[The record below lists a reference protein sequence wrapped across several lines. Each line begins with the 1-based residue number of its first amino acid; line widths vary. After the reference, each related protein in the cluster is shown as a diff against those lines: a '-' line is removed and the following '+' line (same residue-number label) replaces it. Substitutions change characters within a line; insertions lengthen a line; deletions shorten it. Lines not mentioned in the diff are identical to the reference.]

1 MPMDHDELPDELKGS
16 GETRAGLDVDRL
28 AAIGQIIASKREAAV
43 KARKES
49 GIEDIWMRCEEAY
62 LGMDEANRGD
72 FAKAKWAK
80 PTSMTGPV
88 TTNETQRTG
97 NRSTAFVRLTTRYVD
112 MGASKICE
120 IALPIND
127 KAFSLSP
134 TPVPDLIEQE
144 KDFSVMQG
152 PDGQPIWRDAVQ
164 SDLDGMAG
172 NPAAQFLD
180 PAGMQVPLTKADYA
194 GAILRKAT
202 KAAEKAEKRIFDWMV
217 EARYPMQMRK
227 VIFDGAR
234 IGVGVLKGPFP
245 DVRTRKSF
253 QLQGNVGTLKVLQKI
268 APSCKWIDP
277 WNFFP
282 APNCGEDIQEGDYC
296 FERDFLSTSSLK
308 KLKQVRDHEGKPVY
322 LADQIDKV
330 IAEGPEKC
338 NTDAYDARNP
348 VGPDQKNRFSI
359 WHMTGVLSREDMLVL
374 GAPGVEDLP
383 DDMVDC
389 FCIVSMVNDT
399 VIRATLNP
407 LMETGH
413 LPYRVF
419 PWSRRAGHWAGVGV
433 AEQVDLPQKMV
444 NGGTRA
450 WLNNAGISSGV
461 QIFIDQFKIKPL
473 DGNMDITP
481 NKVWGV
487 TADGMSDDVRKF
499 MQVFEI
505 PNRGAE
511 LMEIINYAMRLAE
524 ELSNIPLV
532 SQGQVGPNDPQTF
545 GQAEL
550 QNNNANTLL
559 RQLAYSLDDHIT
571 EPLVDDFY
579 EWLLLSPE
587 VPDDEKGDFDIDAR
601 GSITMVEKAIQETT
615 LVNMLALALNPAYK
629 QDPEKVFRELL
640 KAKRIDP
647 DKTALTEEQIAQMT
661 SQPPPKAPAVEAA
674 QIQAASREKVA
685 EMQAQTARERMQT
698 DKDRDNIFEQSRRDI
713 VAITARSAEA
723 KRLQDYQLALAKYA
737 NDRQITL
744 DQAKVELTKA
754 AMELQTQ
761 VRLAT
766 SGTGKAPQVAT
777 PAIEPAGRAPDGEAF
792 QR

>member
-1 MPMDHDELPDELKGS
+1 MSYHDELPDELQGS
-16 GETRAGLDVDRL
+16 GQARPESDQDRL
-28 AAIGQIIASKREAAV
+28 AAIGQVIAKKRDEAV
-43 KARKES
+43 RARKES

-62 LGMDEANRGD
+62 LGMDEANRSE
-72 FAKAKWAK
+72 FSKAKWAK

-112 MGASKICE
+112 MGASKISE

-144 KDFSVMQG
+144 KDFSVVTG
-152 PDGQPIWRDAVQ
+152 PDGQPVWRDAVPA
-164 SDLDGMAG
+164 DLERLGA

-194 GAILRKAT
+194 GAVMRKAR
-202 KAAEKAEKRIFDWMV
+202 KAAEKAEKRIFDWML
-217 EARYPMQMRK
+217 ESRYPMQMRK

-253 QLQGNVGTLKVLQKI
+253 ATAGGVGKLKIVQKI
-268 APSCKWIDP
+268 APACKWIDP
-277 WNFFP
+277 WNFYP
-282 APNCGEDIQEGDYC
+282 AANCGEDIQEGDYC

-322 LADQIDKV
+322 LAAQIDKV

-348 VGPDQKNRFSI
+348 VGADQKNRFSI
-359 WHMTGVLSREDMLVL
+359 WHMTGVLSREDMQVL
-374 GAPGVEDLP
+374 GAPAVDELP
-383 DDMVDC
+383 EEVCEC

-461 QIFIDQFKIKPL
+461 QIFIDQFKITPL
-473 DGNMDITP
+473 DGSMDITP

-487 TADGMSDDVRKF
+487 TAEGMSDDVRKF

-505 PNRGAE
+505 PNRGKE

-559 RQLAYSLDDHIT
+559 RQLAYSLDDHVT

-601 GSITMVEKAIQETT
+601 GSVTMVEKAIQEAT

-647 DKTALTEEQIAQMT
+647 DKTALTDEQIAQMT

-685 EMQAQTARERMQT
+685 ALQAQTAERRMQT
-698 DKDRDNIFEQSRRDI
+698 DIDRDAVYEQSRRDI
-713 VAITARSAEA
+713 VAITAKSAEA

-777 PAIEPAGRAPDGEAF
+777 PAIEPVGRAPDGEAF

>member
-1 MPMDHDELPDELKGS
+1 MSYHDELPDELQGS
-16 GETRAGLDVDRL
+16 GQARPESDQDRL
-28 AAIGQIIASKREAAV
+28 AAIGQVIAKKRDEAV
-43 KARKES
+43 RARKES

-72 FAKAKWAK
+72 FSKAKWAK

-112 MGASKICE
+112 MGASKISE

-144 KDFSVMQG
+144 KDFSVVTG
-152 PDGQPIWRDAVQ
+152 PDGQPVWRDAVPA
-164 SDLDGMAG
+164 DLERLGA

-194 GAILRKAT
+194 GAVMRKAK
-202 KAAEKAEKRIFDWMV
+202 KAAEKAEKRIFDWML
-217 EARYPMQMRK
+217 ESRYPMQMRK

-253 QLQGNVGTLKVLQKI
+253 ATAGGVGKLKIVQKI
-268 APSCKWIDP
+268 APACKWIDP
-277 WNFFP
+277 WNFYP
-282 APNCGEDIQEGDYC
+282 AANCGEDIQEGDYC

-322 LADQIDKV
+322 LAAQIDKV

-348 VGPDQKNRFSI
+348 VGADQKNRFSI
-359 WHMTGVLSREDMLVL
+359 WHMTGVLSREDMQVL
-374 GAPGVEDLP
+374 GAPAVDELP
-383 DDMVDC
+383 EEVCEC

-559 RQLAYSLDDHIT
+559 RQLAYSLDDHVT

-601 GSITMVEKAIQETT
+601 GSVTMVEKAIQEAT

-685 EMQAQTARERMQT
+685 ALQAQTAERRMQT
-698 DKDRDNIFEQSRRDI
+698 DIDRDAVYEQSRRDI

-777 PAIEPAGRAPDGEAF
+777 PAIEPVGRAPDGEAF

>member
-1 MPMDHDELPDELKGS
+1 MSYHDELPDELQGS
-16 GETRAGLDVDRL
+16 GQARPESDQDRL
-28 AAIGQIIASKREAAV
+28 AAIGQVIAKKRDEAV
-43 KARKES
+43 RARKES

-72 FAKAKWAK
+72 FSKAKWAK

-112 MGASKICE
+112 MGASKISE

-144 KDFSVMQG
+144 KDFSVVTG
-152 PDGQPIWRDAVQ
+152 PDGQPVWRDAVPA
-164 SDLDGMAG
+164 DLERLGA

-194 GAILRKAT
+194 GAVMRKAR
-202 KAAEKAEKRIFDWMV
+202 KAAEKAEKRIFDWML
-217 EARYPMQMRK
+217 ESRYPMQMRK

-253 QLQGNVGTLKVLQKI
+253 AAAGGVGKLKIVQKI
-268 APSCKWIDP
+268 APACRWIDP
-277 WNFFP
+277 WNFYP
-282 APNCGEDIQEGDYC
+282 AANCGEDIQEGDYC
-296 FERDFLSTSSLK
+296 FERDFLSATSLK

-322 LADQIDKV
+322 LAAQIDKV

-348 VGPDQKNRFSI
+348 VGADQKNRFSI
-359 WHMTGVLSREDMLVL
+359 WHMTGVLSREDMQVL
-374 GAPGVEDLP
+374 GAPAVDELP
-383 DDMVDC
+383 EEVCEC

-407 LMETGH
+407 LMESGH
-413 LPYRVF
+413 LPYRVY

-461 QIFIDQFKIKPL
+461 QIFIDQFKIAPL
-473 DGNMDITP
+473 DGSMDITP

-487 TADGMSDDVRKF
+487 TAEGMSDDVRKF

-505 PNRGAE
+505 PNRGKE

-532 SQGQVGPNDPQTF
+532 SQGQAGPNDPQTF

-601 GSITMVEKAIQETT
+601 GSVTMVEKAIQEAT

-647 DKTALTEEQIAQMT
+647 DKTALTDEQIAQMT

-685 EMQAQTARERMQT
+685 ALQAQTAERRMQT
-698 DKDRDNIFEQSRRDI
+698 DIDRDAVYEQSRRDI

-766 SGTGKAPQVAT
+766 GGTGKAPQVAT
-777 PAIEPAGRAPDGEAF
+777 PAIEPVGRAPDGEAF